1 MKIPD
6 GLPVTDLQRAL
17 REIFQAEGMPDPPI
31 PDGVFGPETTRAV
44 QQFQRSA
51 GLNPSGKA
59 DLTTW
64 NAVFARAARLR
75 KERSP
80 ALGASF
86 FPPGAVIAPGS
97 TGDAVLAVQIMLG
110 TLSDNFINFD
120 AVERTGI
127 YDEKTA
133 GQIRRFQGCA
143 ALPESGVTDKSTW
156 NALCRFYAVWRSGGS
171 RIIGETERVPP
182 FGRPTA

>member
-1 MKIPD
+1 MDCLSPTCSAPY
-6 GLPVTDLQRAL
+6 GRSFRQRESQIRQSRTAFSA
-17 REIFQAEGMPDPPI
+17 RKPP
-31 PDGVFGPETTRAV
+31 GPC
-44 QQFQRSA
+44 SA

-75 KERSP
+75 KERAP

-143 ALPESGVTDKSTW
+143 ALPESGVTDKPTW
-156 NALCRFYAVWRSGGS
+156 NALCRCYAVWRSGGS